1 MSMFKKLSVRLS
13 LAIIIVMVLVLGL
26 FTFYLVR
33 DRSRQLHE
41 SIMHKGI
48 SSAQTGAAVMG
59 KIFDAVI
66 DNDFFTISEVFD
78 STLVPIDLPEKIIRG
93 YGDISEKQR
102 AAIQK
107 YHYATGLDSYLDN
120 AICEIQDQFLSDPQV
135 MYAALLDVHGYLPSH
150 NSTYS
155 QKLNGEYEHD
165 LNRNRTKRIFRD
177 DVAVQAARNQ
187 GKACLRQIYH
197 RDTGEVMWDFSSPV
211 LVKGKHWGVFRVGF
225 SLEETRKAIS
235 SLQWKI
241 ISMMGVLLIAL
252 VLVVGRIT
260 NVMMR
265 PLGQLNT
272 GVQQVARGDLSY
284 QQKITSNDEV
294 GDLARAFNTMVGDLK
309 KYIKNLTETT
319 AAKEKIESELKIA
332 HDIQMGILPKIF
344 PPFPERK
351 EIDIHA
357 AITPAKEVGGDFFDF
372 FFIDEDHLCFTIG
385 DVSGKGVPAS
395 LLMAV
400 TITLL
405 RAKTARGMTP
415 DRILSKTNTD
425 LCADNENQMFVTVF
439 FGILDIRTG
448 ELAYSNGGHTIPY
461 FLHRNGTVDLLENTA
476 TMALGIDPDFRYQTK
491 IIQLLVNDGIFL
503 YTDGVTEAIAEDKEM
518 FSEKRLEK
526 MLGSASMLSAAE
538 IDRQVEEEVR
548 KFISTEAQ
556 FDDITLITLKYLG
569 AKNASTAG
577 ESGERD

>member
-1 MSMFKKLSVRLS
+1 MNMLKKLSVRLS

-26 FTFYLVR
+26 FTVYLVR

-48 SSAQTGAAVMG
+48 SAAQTGATVMG
-59 KIFDAVI
+59 KMFDTII
-66 DNDFFTISEVFD
+66 DNDFFTLAEVFD

-93 YGDISEKQR
+93 YGDISEEQR
-102 AAIQK
+102 SAIQK

-120 AICEIQDQFLSDPQV
+120 AICEIQDQFLTDPQV
-135 MYAALLDVHGYLPSH
+135 MYAVLLDVRGYLPSH
-150 NSTYS
+150 NYTYS

-165 LNRNRTKRIFRD
+165 LNQSRTKRIFQD
-177 DVAVQAARNQ
+177 NVAVQAARNQ
-187 GKACLRQIYH
+187 EKACLRQIYH

-225 SLEETRKAIS
+225 SLEDTRKAIA
-235 SLQWKI
+235 SLEWKI
-241 ISMMGVLLIAL
+241 IFMMGVLLIAL

-260 NVMMR
+260 TVMMR

-284 QQKITSNDEV
+284 QQKVISNDEV

-357 AITPAKEVGGDFFDF
+357 AITPAKEVGGDFYDF
-372 FFIDEDHLCFTIG
+372 FFVDEDHLCFTIG

-405 RAKTARGMTP
+405 RAKTARGMMP
-415 DRILSKTNTD
+415 DRILSKVNAD
-425 LCADNENQMFVTVF
+425 LCVDNENQMFVTVF
-439 FGILDIRTG
+439 FGILDIKTG
-448 ELAYSNGGHTIPY
+448 ELAYSNGGHGIPY
-461 FLHRNGTVDLLENTA
+461 FLHHNGRVDLLENTA

-491 IIQLLVNDGIFL
+491 KIQLLVNDGIFL
-503 YTDGVTEAIAEDKEM
+503 YTDGVTEAMAEDKEM

-526 MLGSASMLSAAE
+526 LLGSASRLSAAE

-548 KFISTEAQ
+548 KFISTEPQ

-569 AKNASTAG
+569 GKNASAAG
-577 ESGERD
+577 QVSG